1 MLLPWWQKEEVGSV
15 RSRSCSR
22 PKPLYLQQNS
32 THVSIAVIRVQL
44 AQQQLGR
51 EPLTHKVGDSV
62 AIVAVEDTI
71 EVAVVLT
78 PIRDKSKKVT
88 DGCGTKTYVRS
99 IYKNLLPSP
108 RPL

>member
-1 MLLPWWQKEEVGSV
+1 M
-15 RSRSCSR
+15 RSRSCSQ
-22 PKPLYLQQNS
+22 PKLLYLQQNS
-32 THVSIAVIRVQL
+32 THVSIAVICVKL

-62 AIVAVEDTI
+62 AIVAIEDTV

-78 PIRDKSKKVT
+78 PIRDKSKKVIN
-88 DGCGTKTYVRS
+88 GCDTKTHVRS
-99 IYKNLLPSP
+99 ICWKLLHSP